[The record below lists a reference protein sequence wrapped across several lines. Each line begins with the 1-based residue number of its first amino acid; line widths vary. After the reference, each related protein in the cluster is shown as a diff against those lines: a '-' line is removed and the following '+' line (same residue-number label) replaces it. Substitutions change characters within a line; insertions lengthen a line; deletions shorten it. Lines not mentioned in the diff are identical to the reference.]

1 MTTRPNTT
9 SHLGAMTLAAIL
21 CSAFCLSAADRQPAP
36 RTNIAPSAIER
47 AIAEVQRKFDGDA
60 GGASDIQIFTRTN
73 TNISPGYV
81 TMYEEF
87 TRDGQTNLLRITVTK
102 DGMVRDRAH
111 SFYYQGAYLGRYTWA
126 GDITIMNSAAG
137 APYSLNFVLNSS
149 NQPVAAS
156 VMATNYVILDSFT
169 CTNGI
174 FSPEESSRIRESNRK
189 IKEALPP
196 H

>member
-1 MTTRPNTT
+1 
-9 SHLGAMTLAAIL
+9 MTLAAIL
-21 CSAFCLSAADRQPAP
+21 CSAFCLPAADRQPAP

-102 DGMVRDRAH
+102 DGMVQDRAH
-111 SFYYQGAYLGRYTWA
+111 NFYYQGAHLG
-126 GDITIMNSAAG
+126 
-137 APYSLNFVLNSS
+137 
-149 NQPVAAS
+149 
-156 VMATNYVILDSFT
+156 
-169 CTNGI
+169 
-174 FSPEESSRIRESNRK
+174 
-189 IKEALPP
+189 
-196 H
+196 